1 MLLRP
6 SSVALIIANL
16 APLVGVLLLDWQ
28 VFDILML
35 YWVENVVIGVVNVLR
50 MGVSSSGAK
59 GFLIPFF
66 LIHYGLFCFGH
77 LTAVTAIFSDAVGAG
92 TAWDYFFGTP
102 IFDAW
107 HTPLWVA
114 IAAIAASHLF
124 SFFGNFVAGGEY
136 RRVTAR
142 QLMHR
147 PYGRIVVLHVAII
160 IGAALTQ
167 WLGSPVMMLV
177 VLIVAKI
184 VADLRLHHSERDK
197 FAAKLATS

>member
-92 TAWDYFFGTP
+92 TAWVYFFGTP
-102 IFDAW
+102 ISDAW